1 MVSLVSFGRL
11 GLASYFKQVCFSR
24 FHLVCFL
31 GKFGL
36 V

>member
-1 MVSLVSFGRL
+1 MVSLVSFGWL
-11 GLASYFKQVCFSR
+11 GFKQVCFSR